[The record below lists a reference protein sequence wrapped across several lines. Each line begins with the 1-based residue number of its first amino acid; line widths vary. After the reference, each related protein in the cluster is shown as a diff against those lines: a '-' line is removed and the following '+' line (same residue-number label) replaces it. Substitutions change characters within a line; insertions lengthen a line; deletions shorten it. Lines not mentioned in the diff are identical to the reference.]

1 MTFRFLPLLL
11 SLVIAASVAHAVHAA
26 EKETKK
32 QATDEEILA
41 RLRDHALKKRAA
53 RSAPT
58 SSTAAPAASAES
70 VAASI
75 AQNPPAKEA
84 AQAAPENSAAAPK
97 KENEEENTTVLPE
110 IQVRKDRITELD
122 RQVAKQ
128 NREIRREK
136 QNTKPT
142 ALDETLNGPKASK
155 WFAIFGGQSSED
167 RANIARERVAMME
180 DERDLIEAIA
190 QAQDPEEKEQLQR
203 TLDSM
208 RAMRRDLE
216 SALR

>member
-1 MTFRFLPLLL
+1 MTFRFLALLL
-11 SLVIAASVAHAVHAA
+11 SLVIVAPAAYSA
-26 EKETKK
+26 EKQAKK

-41 RLRDHALKKRAA
+41 RLREHALKKRAA
-53 RSAPT
+53 RT
-58 SSTAAPAASAES
+58 TATAPAAAPTASTES

-84 AQAAPENSAAAPK
+84 AAETSPTKSDTAPK
-97 KENEEENTTVLPE
+97 KETAEEDTTVLPE

-142 ALDETLNGPKASK
+142 ALDETLNGPKTSK
-155 WFAIFGGQSSED
+155 WLAIFGGQSSED
-167 RANIARERVAMME
+167 RANIASERVAMME
-180 DERDLIEAIA
+180 DERDLLEAIA
-190 QAQDPEEKEQLQR
+190 QTEDPEEKALLQR
-203 TLDSM
+203 TLDAM

-216 SALR
+216 AALR

>member
-1 MTFRFLPLLL
+1 MTFRFLVLLL
-11 SLVIAASVAHAVHAA
+11 SLVIVAPAAYPA
-26 EKETKK
+26 EKQAKK

-53 RSAPT
+53 RTSAASPA
-58 SSTAAPAASAES
+58 AAPAAPAET
-70 VAASI
+70 VAAAI
-75 AQNPPAKEA
+75 EQNPPAKEA
-84 AQAAPENSAAAPK
+84 AATKTEAPK
-97 KENEEENTTVLPE
+97 ADAEDNSTTVLPE

-142 ALDETLNGPKASK
+142 ALDETINGPKASR

-190 QAQDPEEKEQLQR
+190 QAHNPEEKAQLQR
-203 TLDSM
+203 TLESM
-208 RAMRRDLE
+208 RAMRRELE
-216 SALR
+216 AALR

>member
-1 MTFRFLPLLL
+1 MTFRFLALLL
-11 SLVIAASVAHAVHAA
+11 SLVIAASTAHAA
-26 EKETKK
+26 EKEAKK

-53 RSAPT
+53 RTAPT
-58 SSTAAPAASAES
+58 TSTAAPAAPTES

-84 AQAAPENSAAAPK
+84 AQTAPEKSSAASK
-97 KENEEENTTVLPE
+97 KGKAEEDTTVLPE

-122 RQVAKQ
+122 REVAKQ

-180 DERDLIEAIA
+180 DERDLLEAID
-190 QAQDPEEKEQLQR
+190 QAQTPEEKEQLKR

-216 SALR
+216 AALR

>member
-1 MTFRFLPLLL
+1 MTLRFLLLLL
-11 SLVIAASVAHAVHAA
+11 SLVIVAPAAHSA
-26 EKETKK
+26 EKQAKK
-32 QATDEEILA
+32 QASDEEIIA
-41 RLRDHALKKRAA
+41 RLREHALKKRAA
-53 RSAPT
+53 KAATSPESPAPT
-58 SSTAAPAASAES
+58 DS

-75 AQNPPAKEA
+75 EQNPPAKEV
-84 AQAAPENSAAAPK
+84 AQTAPEKSEAAPK
-97 KENEEENTTVLPE
+97 KENTDESPDVLPE

-122 RQVAKQ
+122 KQVAKQ

-142 ALDETLNGPKASK
+142 ALDETLNGPKTSK
-155 WFAIFGGQSSED
+155 WLAIFGGQSSED

-190 QAQDPEEKEQLQR
+190 QTEDPEEKALLQR
-203 TLDSM
+203 TLDAM

-216 SALR
+216 ASLR

>member
-1 MTFRFLPLLL
+1 MTFRFLALLL
-11 SLVIAASVAHAVHAA
+11 SLVIAASAAHAA
-26 EKETKK
+26 EKEAKK

-53 RSAPT
+53 RAAPT
-58 SSTAAPAASAES
+58 TSTAAPAAPAES

-75 AQNPPAKEA
+75 AQNPPAKEVA
-84 AQAAPENSAAAPK
+84 ESSPAKSNTAPK
-97 KENEEENTTVLPE
+97 KENPEEDTTVLPE

-142 ALDETLNGPKASK
+142 PLDETLNGPKTSK
-155 WFAIFGGQSSED
+155 WLAIFGGQSSED
-167 RANIARERVAMME
+167 RANIASERVAMME
-180 DERDLIEAIA
+180 DERDLLEAIA
-190 QAQDPEEKEQLQR
+190 QTEDPEEKALLQR
-203 TLDSM
+203 TLDAM

-216 SALR
+216 AALR